1 MDDRTRQLADSLEA
15 FARQR
20 ARDELNEA
28 LREPWAAFAKQF
40 TDHLSKNVGGHAALA
55 GLARTLPDT
64 FDQLFKLA
72 APAVEGAAVDR
83 MSDSIARA
91 AQVAGLTSANEA

>member
-1 MDDRTRQLADSLEA
+1 MDDRVRTLADGLEA

-20 ARDELNEA
+20 ARDELQEA
-28 LREPWAAFAKQF
+28 LREPWAGFAKQF
-40 TDHLSKNVGGHAALA
+40 TDHLAKNVGGHAALA
-55 GLARTLPDT
+55 ALARALPDT

-72 APAVEGAAVDR
+72 APAVENAAVDR

-91 AQVAGLTSANEA
+91 AETAGIPRAAV